1 MDFLRSLYFL
11 ISWFFVKKEVKIEEI
26 NNNFILYLN
35 KAYDEPTLTQKEKYD
50 IAYTKLAMGNQFTIP
65 YLSLGDLY
73 RKEHTIKFIW
83 NGSQI
88 LAKKLTIEEE
98 ISSKKFYKYYYRI
111 IKPSPFMS
119 QVVNS
124 LIPMAIV

>member
-111 IKPSPFMS
+111 IKPCPFMA